1 MLGVHAS
8 IDGCS
13 DTSGGGRGGV
23 AGDFQGEGGGARG
36 WSGSKLRPSFSL
48 EQLTS
53 GVKPFIQVCCVTHPC
68 V

>member
-1 MLGVHAS
+1 VK
-8 IDGCS
+8 
-13 DTSGGGRGGV
+13 
-23 AGDFQGEGGGARG
+23 G
-36 WSGSKLRPSFSL
+36 WSGKLRPSFSL

>member
-1 MLGVHAS
+1 MLGVDAS
-8 IDGCS
+8 TEGFS
-13 DTSGGGRGGV
+13 DTSGGGRGGG
-23 AGDFQGEGGGARG
+23 AGGFQGEGGGVKG
-36 WSGSKLRPSFSL
+36 WSGKLRPSFSL